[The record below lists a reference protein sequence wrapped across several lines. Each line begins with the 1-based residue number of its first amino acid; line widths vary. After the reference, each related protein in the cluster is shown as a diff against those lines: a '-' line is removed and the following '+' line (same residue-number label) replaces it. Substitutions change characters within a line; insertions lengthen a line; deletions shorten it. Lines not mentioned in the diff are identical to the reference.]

1 MDLNCL
7 RIVDCITAITGT
19 NVRGKFLRS
28 QLALQLLKINF
39 GLKVKPEN
47 AEKVCAALYPS
58 GLCSDYLPFVFC
70 RWEVLKRC

>member
-39 GLKVKPEN
+39 GLKVNPQN
-47 AEKVCAALYPS
+47 AEQLCAV
-58 GLCSDYLPFVFC
+58 LCPFAFVQ
-70 RWEVLKRC
+70 

>member
-7 RIVDCITAITGT
+7 RIVDCITTITGT

-39 GLKVKPEN
+39 GLKVEPEN
-47 AEKVCAALYPS
+47 AEKICAAL
-58 GLCSDYLPFVFC
+58 CPFGFVQ
-70 RWEVLKRC
+70 

>member
-7 RIVDCITAITGT
+7 RIVDCIPGT
-19 NVRGKFLRS
+19 NKRSKFLRG